1 MDPVTI
7 AASLREL
14 AAYLRMEGDGYRAKA
29 YDGAARTIEA
39 IHDLERRVKDET
51 LTELPGIGTSI
62 ARVVGELSRKGT
74 TPTLEKL
81 RAKWPHTLVELAQL
95 PGVGLKRA
103 RSLIDHLRPADLD
116 ELVAMVEAGRARE
129 VSGFGKVT
137 EAKLL
142 EALRGRHEVSDTLL
156 LLEARRLSRAL
167 AEYLA
172 TSADA
177 RSVHVAG
184 ATRRWHELVDE
195 LVLVVATDA
204 PAAVGDH
211 LRRYPLALDVVED
224 SGAGDGPPASD
235 DGAGDGW
242 PTLRVRLAPG
252 ARARLVLAPPARVGA
267 AVIVA
272 TGSDA
277 HVSSLAARARAQ
289 GRAFTTLEGD
299 EAAVYAALGVPFVP
313 PEVRDG
319 DGEVGLAWDD
329 LVTLADVR
337 GAVHCHTEYS
347 DGRHTVAQMAAAA
360 DARGLGFLT
369 ITDHS
374 RSAYYA
380 NGLDDDRLH
389 AQWDEI
395 AEVQRTTAVR
405 LMRGVEADILADGA
419 LDVSAEAAGE
429 LDVVIASIHNRHKLD
444 EDGMTRR
451 LVAAMRAPVFKI
463 WGHALGR
470 MLPRRPPIAV
480 RFDEVLDAVAASRV
494 AIEINGD
501 PHRLDLDPVR
511 ARTAAARGARFVLSS
526 DAHSTRGLD
535 DVELAVAMARR
546 ARLRPAQILN
556 CLPADDFAAIVRP
569 VR

>member
-1 MDPVTI
+1 MEPVTI

-14 AAYLRMEGDGYRAKA
+14 AGYLRLEGDGYRAKA
-29 YDGAARTIEA
+29 YETAARTIEA
-39 IHDLERRVKDET
+39 VHDLARRVRDET

-62 ARVVGELSRKGT
+62 ARVVTELERRGT

-81 RAKWPHTLVELAQL
+81 RAKWPPTLVELAQL

-103 RSLIDHLRPADLD
+103 RTLIEQLKPADLD

-129 VSGFGKVT
+129 VPGFGKIT

-142 EALRGRHEVSDTLL
+142 EALRGRHTASDTMLL
-156 LLEARRLSRAL
+156 IEARRLSQMLADYVRACG
-167 AEYLA
+167 A
-172 TSADA
+172 A
-177 RSVHVAG
+177 REVHVAG
-184 ATRRWHELVDE
+184 DTRRWMEMVDE
-195 LVLVVATDA
+195 LVLVVATTT
-204 PAAVGDH
+204 PAAIAEHV
-211 LRRYPLALDVVED
+211 RRYPMALEVVEVLD
-224 SGAGDGPPASD
+224 DARGEGGPRA
-235 DGAGDGW
+235 
-242 PTLRVRLAPG
+242 LQVRLTQG
-252 ARARLVLAPPARVGA
+252 ARARIVLAAPARVGV

-272 TGSDA
+272 TGSAA
-277 HVSSLAARARAQ
+277 HVDALATHARAG
-289 GRAFTTLEGD
+289 GRELNAIDGD
-299 EAAVYAALGVPFVP
+299 EAAVYATLGVPFVP

-319 DGEVGLAWDD
+319 EGEVGRAWGD

-337 GAVHCHTEYS
+337 GAVHCHTDYS
-347 DGRHTVAQMAAAA
+347 DGRHTVAQMTGAAAS
-360 DARGLGFLT
+360 RGLGFIT

-380 NGLDDDRLH
+380 NGLDDDRLR

-395 AEVQRTTAVR
+395 AEVQRGAKVR
-405 LMRGVEADILADGA
+405 LLRGVEADILADGA
-419 LDVSAEAAGE
+419 LDVSDEALRE

-444 EDGMTRR
+444 EAAMTRR
-451 LVAAMRAPVFKI
+451 LVAALRAPVFKI
-463 WGHALGR
+463 WGHAMGR

-480 RFDEVLDAVAASRV
+480 RFDEVLDAIEGSDV

-501 PHRLDLDPVR
+501 PHRLDMDPVR
-511 ARTAAARGARFVLSS
+511 ARQAAARGARFVLSS

-556 CLPADDFAAIVRP
+556 TLPADEFARLVRP